1 MSRQA
6 TARLFV
12 AIDPP
17 AHALEELAEWA
28 RSAAAALGGGSGGRR
43 AGWPLRLL
51 DSDALHLTLCFL
63 GNRPVAEID
72 AISLALNAW
81 GTAIDELSVGAP
93 LWLPPRR
100 PRALAVEVHDH
111 DDQLARLHDS
121 LSDAISQVS
130 GWEPRRGRFR
140 AHITL
145 ARMRVSARTASERTG
160 PEAILPPTPQLSFMP
175 ASIALYRSWLSPEG
189 ARYETVAR
197 CSLSA
202 AAR

>member
-12 AIDPP
+12 ALDPP
-17 AHALEELAEWA
+17 AHALQELTEWG
-28 RSAAAALGGGSGGRR
+28 RSAAAALRGG
-43 AGWPLRLL
+43 GWPLRLL

-72 AISLALNAW
+72 VIGSTLNAQE
-81 GTAIDELSVGAP
+81 TAIDELFLGAP

-111 DDQLARLHDS
+111 DDQLARLHES
-121 LSDAISQVS
+121 LTDAISDVS

-145 ARMRVSARTASERTG
+145 ARMRARARTSRERTG
-160 PEAILPPTPQLSFMP
+160 PEAMLPATPQLRFMP

-197 CSLSA
+197 SSLTA
-202 AAR
+202 AAQ

>member
-17 AHALEELAEWA
+17 AHALQELAEWG
-28 RSAAAALGGGSGGRR
+28 RSAAAALRGG
-43 AGWPLRLL
+43 GWPLRLL
-51 DSDALHLTLCFL
+51 DCDALHLTLCFL

-72 AISLALNAW
+72 AISSTLNAH
-81 GTAIDELSVGAP
+81 GTAIEELFLGAP

-100 PRALAVEVHDH
+100 PRALAIEVHDH
-111 DDQLARLHDS
+111 EDQLARLHDS
-121 LSDAISQVS
+121 LTDAISDVS

-145 ARMRVSARTASERTG
+145 ARMRARARTPRERSG
-160 PEAILPPTPQLSFMP
+160 PEAMLPATPQLRFTP

-197 CSLSA
+197 CSLTA
-202 AAR
+202 AAQ